1 MEKNDNKESDMK
13 KWIAAGILP
22 LLLAGCGSSDYVH
35 SKEPRSIVYYGQP
48 VADLYENFGTPTK
61 ATRISDT
68 ERILIY
74 VSQEIEKEWAYRYV
88 RGCVMQFRL
97 VNERVVDWAAD
108 GQACVIQSRQGDDM
122 SSINQSSPYDEGGLF
137 DSAGSSTTS
146 TQTVYQTGDKQVPTD
161 AFHGKAPTTYSPIS
175 SITTP
180 ENTYRGKA
188 SASYSRSGQLPAD
201 AFDGKASATYHMSQT
216 GVLSNS
222 GMKTT
227 GVAQLPADAFHGQ
240 ASTVYTPQM
249 QSTGGQMIN
258 NQNSYTSSPNTGRLP
273 ADAFDGKASTS
284 VSSYQNG
291 QFVRQAGNV
300 SQSNSRPVF
309 PAEPNSYDDEEWG
322 LFD

>member
-1 MEKNDNKESDMK
+1 MK

-35 SKEPRSIVYYGQP
+35 SKEPRSTVYYGQP

-108 GQACVIQSRQGDDM
+108 GQACVIQSRKGDDM
-122 SSINQSSPYDEGGLF
+122 SAINQSSPYDEGGLF
-137 DSAGSSTTS
+137 DSTERSTTS
-146 TQTVYQTGDKQVPTD
+146 TRTVYQTGDKQVPAD

-188 SASYSRSGQLPAD
+188 SASVSRSGQLPAD
-201 AFDGKASATYHMSQT
+201 AFDGKASATYNMSQP
-216 GVLSNS
+216 GVSSNS
-222 GMKTT
+222 VVRTNG
-227 GVAQLPADAFHGQ
+227 AARLPADAFHGQ
-240 ASTVYTPQM
+240 ASTVYTPQT
-249 QSTGGQMIN
+249 QSTGGRMIN
-258 NQNSYTSSPNTGRLP
+258 SQTAYVSSVATGRLP

-284 VSSYQNG
+284 ISGYQNN
-291 QFVRQAGNV
+291 QVVRQSGNV

-309 PAEPNSYDDEEWG
+309 HTEPSSYDDEEWG